1 MQVREAMTTD
11 VQLLDPEQTLQEAAR
26 LMADR
31 DIGALPIREGDRL
44 VGLLTDRDITIRAV
58 AEGKS
63 LDTPVREVMTKEI
76 KYCFEDEEL
85 SHVAQN
91 MGDIQVKRLV
101 VLDRNKQ
108 LVGIVSLADIANTE
122 GVQEAG
128 EAVCGISEPSSE
140 HRAHH

>member
-11 VQLLDPEQTLQEAAR
+11 VQLIDPEQTLREAAR

-31 DIGALPIREGDRL
+31 DIGALPIRDGDRL
-44 VGLLTDRDITIRAV
+44 VGLVTDRDITIRAV

-63 LDTPVREVMTKEI
+63 PDTPVRDVMSKDV

-85 SHVAQN
+85 AHIAQN
-91 MGDIQVKRLV
+91 MGDIQMKRLV

-122 GVQEAG
+122 GAEEAG
-128 EAVCGISEPSSE
+128 EAVCGISEPSDE